1 MLTVLLV
8 LAIVALG
15 CTIAAILNR
24 APLYVAVLLLVLMEL
39 LRALPL
45 GR

>member
-1 MLTVLLV
+1 MLTIMVI
-8 LAIVALG
+8 LAIIALV
-15 CTIAAILNR
+15 CTIAAIVNR
-24 APLYVAVLLLVLMEL
+24 APLYVAVLILCLMEL

>member
-1 MLTVLLV
+1 MLTIFLILAVIALV
-8 LAIVALG
+8 
-15 CTIAAILNR
+15 CTISAILNK
-24 APLYVAVLLLVLMEL
+24 APLYVAVLILVLMEL

>member
-1 MLTVLLV
+1 MLTIFLV
-8 LAIVALG
+8 LGLIALV
-15 CTIAAILNR
+15 CAIAAILNR

>member
-1 MLTVLLV
+1 MLTIFLILG
-8 LAIVALG
+8 LIALI

-39 LRALPL
+39 LRAIPL

>member
-1 MLTVLLV
+1 MLTIMILLGICAFV
-8 LAIVALG
+8 
-15 CTIAAILNR
+15 CTIAAIVNR
-24 APLYVAVLLLVLMEL
+24 IPLYVAVLLLAVAEL

>member
-1 MLTVLLV
+1 MLTIFLILAVIALV
-8 LAIVALG
+8 

>member
-1 MLTVLLV
+1 MLTIFLILG
-8 LAIVALG
+8 LIALI
-15 CTIAAILNR
+15 CTVAAIMNR
-24 APLYVAVLLLVLMEL
+24 APLYVAVLILCLMEL

>member
-1 MLTVLLV
+1 MLTIFLILGVIALV
-8 LAIVALG
+8 

-24 APLYVAVLLLVLMEL
+24 APLYVAVLILVLMEM

>member
-1 MLTVLLV
+1 VLTIFLILG
-8 LAIVALG
+8 LIALI
-15 CTIAAILNR
+15 CTIAAIVNR

>member
-1 MLTVLLV
+1 MLTVFILL
-8 LAIVALG
+8 IVAAFVV
-15 CTIAAILNR
+15 TIMAAMQK
-24 APLYVAVLLLVLMEL
+24 APLYVAVLILCIIEL

>member
-1 MLTVLLV
+1 MLTVVLILSIIALV
-8 LAIVALG
+8 

-24 APLYVAVLLLVLMEL
+24 APLYVAVLILVLIEL

>member
-1 MLTVLLV
+1 VLTIFLILGLIALV
-8 LAIVALG
+8 
-15 CTIAAILNR
+15 CTIAAIVNR